1 MHANVRRAIVRG
13 YYPGPKWRARVM
25 AMDDDEVERM
35 YEAKLAYDQEK
46 QQKAENDEVR
56 PYRPFA

>member
-1 MHANVRRAIVRG
+1 
-13 YYPGPKWRARVM
+13 M